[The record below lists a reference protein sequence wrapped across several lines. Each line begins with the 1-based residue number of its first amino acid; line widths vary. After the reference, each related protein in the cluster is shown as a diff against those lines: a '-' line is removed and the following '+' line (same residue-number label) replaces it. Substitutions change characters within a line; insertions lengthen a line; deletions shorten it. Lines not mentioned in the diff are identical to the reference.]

1 MRCWDELKSL
11 ERKVLGG
18 TSHVCSFQD
27 MWKRKSARPT
37 NTRRKAGYAP
47 AHSVLSH

>member
-1 MRCWDELKSL
+1 MRCWGELKSL
-11 ERKVLGG
+11 EGKVLMR

-37 NTRRKAGYAP
+37 NSRKDGYAP